1 MVASTRK
8 TEEELKLKD
17 ELGSQNADKLADVF
31 LTNDSLLDD
40 LWDLTQ
46 LEMLEQEGV
55 IFQR

>member
-1 MVASTRK
+1 MVASTRE

-31 LTNDSLLDD
+31 LTNGSLLDD
-40 LWDLTQ
+40 LCDLTQ